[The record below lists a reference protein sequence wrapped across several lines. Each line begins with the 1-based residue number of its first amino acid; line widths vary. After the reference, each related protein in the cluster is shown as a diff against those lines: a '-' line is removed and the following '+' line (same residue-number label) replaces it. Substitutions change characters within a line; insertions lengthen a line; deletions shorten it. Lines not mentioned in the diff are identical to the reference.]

1 MKDDADLFREEMQGV
16 APLVRVNRLR
26 VKKPAANNPGLE
38 ARRRAALGSEDERRE
53 VLSEKEVDLVSP
65 QAILSF
71 QRPGIQHGV
80 LRKLRLGKYL
90 PNAQLDLHRMTVKQA
105 RTEIQRFI
113 EDCLAADIRYVLIT
127 HGKGEGRKPHP
138 ALLKSHVATWLPQMD
153 QVLAF
158 HSAQNYQGGTG
169 ATCVL
174 LRKSERHK
182 NDTGERHIDP
192 GP

>member
-16 APLVRVNRLR
+16 APLTRTNRLR
-26 VKKPAANNPGLE
+26 VKKPTANNLGLE
-38 ARRRAALGSEDERRE
+38 ARRQAALGSEGERRE

-65 QAILSF
+65 QATLSF

-80 LRKLRLGKYL
+80 FRKLRLGKYL
-90 PNAQLDLHRMTVKQA
+90 PDARLDLHQMTVKQA
-105 RTEIQRFI
+105 RTQVQRFI
-113 EDCLAADIRYVLIT
+113 ENSLAADIRCVLIT

-138 ALLKSHVATWLPQMD
+138 ALLKSHIAAWLPQME

-158 HSAQNYQGGTG
+158 HSAQNNQGGTG

-174 LRKSERHK
+174 LRKSERKK
-182 NDTGERHIDP
+182 NDTWERHIGRRP
-192 GP
+192 